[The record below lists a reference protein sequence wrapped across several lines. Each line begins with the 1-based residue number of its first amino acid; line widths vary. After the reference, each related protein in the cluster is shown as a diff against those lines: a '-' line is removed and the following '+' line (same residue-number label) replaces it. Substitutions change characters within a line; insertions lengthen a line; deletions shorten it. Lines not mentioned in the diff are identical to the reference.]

1 MDKRYIYDNLTSLI
15 ETSGIHR
22 LLICSKLG
30 ISLALLNDFENKRLR
45 MTDEMIDKLYEMLL
59 EQQSQLS

>member
-15 ETSGIHR
+15 EQSGIHR

-30 ISLALLNDFENKRLR
+30 ISLALLDDFENKRLR
-45 MTDEMIDKLYEMLL
+45 MSDEMIDKLYEFLL
-59 EQQSQLS
+59 EQKGQLS